1 MTICLG
7 KSCSFGLTVRVFHD
21 RLSDFMCVLF
31 SYLVLRVGCG
41 M

>member
-1 MTICLG
+1 MTTCLG
-7 KSCSFGLTVRVFHD
+7 KSLTVRVFHD

-31 SYLVLRVGCG
+31 SFLVLRVGCG